1 MTDRP
6 PLPLSPHVPALHQPG
21 ARTNLP
27 LPLTS
32 FVGRTSD
39 LADVERLLFTTRL
52 LTLTGPGGVGK
63 TRLAIEVGTH
73 LLPRF
78 ADGIWMVDL
87 APYQKHGDV
96 PYAVASALEV
106 RQEGNYSMLSTLV
119 HALQERQILL
129 LLDNCEHLIP
139 GCAEVTLTLLRS
151 CPNFRVLATS
161 RESLGLGGELIW
173 RVRSLS
179 FPPDPSNQHARPAD
193 ESEQAG
199 EYEAVQLFLERA
211 QAVRPGFEL
220 TPDTTAAVEQICRRL
235 DGIPLAIEL
244 ATARLQVL
252 AVEQLAAYLENRFW
266 WLTSGNQLALPR
278 QQTLRAT
285 LEWSYSLLTRQE
297 RLLFQRLSVFA
308 GWGTLEAIEEI
319 CSDQD
324 EAGQLPAATA
334 LDALSQLVNKSL
346 VMMEEREHRAS
357 YRLLET
363 VRQYGREKLE
373 KAGESARIERRHF
386 DYYLQFI
393 QKARPEDGQQVLW
406 LHHIEQVYENLRA
419 AFAWALNREL
429 WEPAMLLAA
438 RLWPFWDISGRAA
451 EGCAWLKDAL
461 QHTPQVGQSMACGQ
475 ALLACGGLAMQL
487 SDYTLAQ
494 SCLAESLAIFRAHN
508 DARWLALALSSFGKY
523 LLDIR
528 DFARGRV
535 FLEES
540 LTICEQTGDHACLAL
555 TLARLG
561 WVAFADGKYQQ
572 AREQFVSSLALSRTL
587 GDAFNAA
594 TTLNYLGE
602 LSRFEGDFEQAE
614 PFYQEAWQIYLELG
628 HAPRAAMALSNLAEV
643 ARARGDLMR
652 AMALATEAMLTYL
665 RRHGSKEHIYSDLIT
680 FGSIAQEMGEPQ
692 LTARLYGAAETL
704 RETYGVSLNLTD
716 QAQYNRDLAALR
728 QKLDAVT
735 FNEVWQAGRALSLNQ
750 AIALIEAF
758 QHSHQTI
765 PETRP
770 PVPSPSL
777 PPASPKYP
785 HDLTPRELEVLRL
798 LAEGLTNK
806 QIAERLV
813 ISPKTVDRHA
823 ESILSKLGVH
833 SRTAAA
839 RLAIEQKLLEL

>member
-6 PLPLSPHVPALHQPG
+6 PISPSSHLPISSQLGS
-21 ARTNLP
+21 RTNLP

-39 LADVERLLFTTRL
+39 LAEVERLLFTTRL

-87 APYQKHGDV
+87 APYHKASDV

-119 HALQERQILL
+119 HALQERQMLL

-139 GCAEVTLTLLRS
+139 GCAEVTTTLLRS
-151 CPNFRVLATS
+151 CPNVRVLATS
-161 RESLGLGGELIW
+161 RESLGLGGELVW

-179 FPPDPSNQHARPAD
+179 FPPGSPDQHARMAD
-193 ESEQAG
+193 ESELVG
-199 EYEAVQLFLERA
+199 EYESVQLFLERA

-252 AVEQLAAYLENRFW
+252 SVEQLAAYLEDRFW
-266 WLTSGNQLALPR
+266 WLTSGNRLALPR

-285 LEWSYSLLTRQE
+285 LEWSYSLLTQQE

-324 EAGQLPAATA
+324 EAGPLPADRV

-346 VMMEEREHRAS
+346 VIMEEREHRAS

-363 VRQYGREKLE
+363 MRQYGREKLG
-373 KAGESARIERRHF
+373 KAGESARIERRNF

-393 QKARPEDGQQVLW
+393 QEARSGNGQQVLW
-406 LHHIEQVYENLRA
+406 LRHIEQVYENLRA
-419 AFAWALNREL
+419 AFAWALNMEL

-438 RLWPFWDISGRAA
+438 SLWPFWDISGRAA

-461 QHTPQVGQSMACGQ
+461 QHTPQAGQAMARGQ
-475 ALLACGGLAMQL
+475 ALLACGSLAMQL
-487 SDYTLAQ
+487 SDYALAQ
-494 SCLAESLAIFRAHN
+494 SCLQESQIIFRSQKDAH
-508 DARWLALALSSFGKY
+508 WLSLALSSFGKY

-540 LTICEQTGDHACLAL
+540 LTICEQTGDHACQAL

-572 AREQFVSSLALSRTL
+572 ARAQFASSLTLLRTL
-587 GDAFNAA
+587 GDAFNTA

-602 LSRFEGDFEQAE
+602 LSRFEGDYAQAE
-614 PFYQEAWQIYLELG
+614 PFYQEAWQIYHELG

-643 ARARGDLMR
+643 ARARGDLKR
-652 AMALATEAMLTYL
+652 AMALATEALLTYL
-665 RRHGSKEHIYSDLIT
+665 LRHGSKEHIYSNLIT
-680 FGSIAQEMGEPQ
+680 FGSIAQEMGEP
-692 LTARLYGAAETL
+692 LVTTRLYGAAETL
-704 RETYGVSLNLTD
+704 RERYGVSLNLTD

-728 QKLDAVT
+728 QKLDEVT
-735 FNEVWQAGRALSLNQ
+735 FNEIWQAGRALSLDQ
-750 AIALIEAF
+750 ALALIQAF
-758 QHSHQTI
+758 QHSHQTKPATRQ
-765 PETRP
+765 PE
-770 PVPSPSL
+770 PSL
-777 PPASPKYP
+777 SLPQASPKYP
-785 HDLTPRELEVLRL
+785 HDLTAREVEVLRL

-839 RLAIEQKLLEL
+839 RLAIEQKLLER